1 MRTAVRTFRLTNP
14 VLDLLAKEAERR
26 KTHQAEIVR
35 EALSQYFEHRQL
47 ETALLGIEQRL
58 AQRLESQQQTLHHGL
73 EKILSLAVP
82 A

>member
-1 MRTAVRTFRLTNP
+1 MNTTVRTFRLTYATC
-14 VLDLLAKEAERR
+14 DLLAKEAERR
-26 KTHQAEIVR
+26 HSTQADIAR
-35 EALSQYFEHRQL
+35 EALSFYFDHRKL

-58 AQRLESQQQTLHHGL
+58 TQRLDAQQQTLHHGL